1 MQILYMYV
9 CTYKSTGKKQSL
21 PIIIL
26 YKNNF
31 FLFITSD
38 MQIVTKSLFIN
49 LKGFNY
55 LLHFDINAENVKN
68 IETRHRLSTSTR

>member
-9 CTYKSTGKKQSL
+9 CTYISTGKKQSL

-26 YKNNF
+26 YKNN

-68 IETRHRLSTSTR
+68 IESRHRLSTSTR